1 MSLYGMLRTGV
12 SGMNAQSNK
21 LSTISDNIAN
31 SGTTG
36 YKRASTEF
44 TSLLLDSTGGNYNS
58 GAVNT
63 TIRYGIS
70 TQGAPSY
77 TTSGTDL
84 MIQGD
89 GFFVVQ
95 DASNQTYLTRA
106 GSFTVD
112 ASTGDLVNAA
122 GFTLMGY
129 DISDGAA
136 AVILNSTEGMVP
148 VNLATAKFSAN
159 PTTEGTFAANLPLGT
174 TPSEAIDN
182 QTSSLTTYDSLG
194 NAVTLDITFSYAPGT
209 DAVIDDPATVPDE
222 TAAAVPGTWT
232 MSVTNRATG
241 EELANQVLSFDG
253 NGNLNIADPTI
264 DIAIPGGETMS
275 LDITDMTN
283 LNGEYTPTVAEV
295 NGNAASLVKNVT
307 IGDDGIVSAI
317 DSKGQKVPLYQIPL
331 ATVASPD
338 NLDPRAGNVFLP
350 TTESGNIQMASAN
363 AGGAGY
369 IQAGA
374 LENSTVDMAT
384 ELTEM
389 IVAQRD
395 YTANSKVVQTG
406 SELLD
411 VLMNLKR

>member
-44 TSLLLDSTGGNYNS
+44 SSLLLDSTGNQYNS

-63 TIRYGIS
+63 TIRYAVS
-70 TQGAPSY
+70 TQGASNY

-95 DASNQTYLTRA
+95 DSSNQAYLTRA

-112 ASTGDLVNAA
+112 ASTGNLVNAA

-129 DISDGAA
+129 DISDGPAS
-136 AVILNSTEGMVP
+136 VILNSTEGMVP

-159 PTTEGTFAANLPLGT
+159 PTTEGTFAANLPLGSS
-174 TPSEAIDN
+174 PSQAIAD
-182 QTSSLTTYDSLG
+182 QKSSLTTYDNLG
-194 NAVTLDITFSYAPGT
+194 NAVTLDLTFSYAPGT
-209 DAVIDDPATVPDE
+209 DAVVGPPPV
-222 TAAAVPGTWT
+222 AAVPGTWT
-232 MSVTNRATG
+232 MNVSDRATG
-241 EELANQVLSFDG
+241 QSLVTQALTFDTS
-253 NGNLNIADPTI
+253 GNLSLADPTI
-264 DIAIPGGETMS
+264 DVPIPGGQTMS
-275 LDITDMTN
+275 LDIGNMTN
-283 LNGEYTPTVAEV
+283 LNGGYTPINPTA

-307 IGDDGIVSAI
+307 IDKDGTVSAI
-317 DSKGQKVPLYQIPL
+317 DSKGQKIPLYQIPL
-331 ATVASPD
+331 ATVPSPD
-338 NLDPRAGNVFLP
+338 NLDPRAGNVFL
-350 TTESGNIQMASAN
+350 TTTDSGAIQMASAN
-363 AGGAGY
+363 SGGAGY
-369 IQAGA
+369 IQSGA

>member
-21 LSTISDNIAN
+21 LATISDNIAN

-44 TSLLLDSTGGNYNS
+44 SSLLLQSNGGQYNS

-63 TIRYGIS
+63 DVRYAVS
-70 TQGAPSY
+70 AQGASNY

-84 MIQGD
+84 MIQGS

-95 DASNQTYLTRA
+95 DSSNQTYLTRA
-106 GSFTVD
+106 GSFQVD
-112 ASTGDLVNAA
+112 ASTGNLVNTA

-129 DISDGAA
+129 DISGGTAN
-136 AVILNSTEGMVP
+136 VILNSTEGMVP
-148 VNLATAKFSAN
+148 VNLAAAKFSAN
-159 PTTEGTFAANLPLGT
+159 PTTEGVFGANLPLGA
-174 TPSEAIDN
+174 TPSVAINN
-182 QTSSLTTYDSLG
+182 QSSSLTTYDNLG

-209 DAVIDDPATVPDE
+209 DAVVDDPATGPDE

-232 MSVTNRATG
+232 MSITNRATG
-241 EELANQVLSFDG
+241 EELSNQALSFDG
-253 NGNLNIADPTI
+253 TGNLDIADPTL
-264 DIAIPGGETMS
+264 DIAIPGGSTMV
-275 LDITDMTN
+275 LDISNMTN
-283 LNGEYTPTVAEV
+283 LNGSYTPTVAEV
-295 NGNAASLVKNVT
+295 NGNAASLVKNVS
-307 IGDDGIVSAI
+307 IGDDGIVSAL
-317 DSKGQKVPLYQIPL
+317 DSKGNKIPLYQIPL
-331 ATVASPD
+331 ALVASPD
-338 NLDPRAGNVFLP
+338 NLQPRAGNVFLP
-350 TTESGNIQMASAN
+350 TTESGNIQMATAN
-363 AGGAGY
+363 EGGAGY
-369 IQAGA
+369 VQAGA